1 MLDAAAES
9 GNQALAAACAIYL
22 GVVFVT
28 SRGLIAAPRYR
39 DLLGRIRDCRAR
51 IEILAAGDGDPT
63 TKTTCTAVARRLD
76 DLEKHGTVVWRLLP
90 RAGVVAIPLS
100 KLASAW
106 RVLHTAER
114 RLLRL
119 ENDDETGILMRSL
132 HLELAASKR
141 QDDGELAATLAVAP
155 GSGPE
160 ARALLIGSYER
171 LHARE
176 DAATDAEFEQ
186 QRIALWLATTG
197 VGMLLA
203 LGMTLDH
210 QLTMLLGALGGFL
223 SPVIGVLRPQPE
235 RPRSWGCWYWP
246 PSAARSPQWEVSC
259 WSACLPTP
267 TSTFSDRYSSTTPGT
282 PPISRWPSPSLFCSD
297 SPAPCSPGWPPPPRG
312 SSSHRPCERYSR
324 TDPGSAA
331 NRGSGPRIRL
341 NRPARGVATGGAV
354 VRPRCKPVG
363 AVRYGC
369 VSGRAARSVRTGS
382 PAATAQGVLRAG
394 APRTADQES
403 ARGAR
408 ISLRSRIAGHEQRP
422 APRPCWSRPWWARCL
437 TRE

>member
-235 RPRSWGCWYWP
+235 RPRSWG
-246 PSAARSPQWEVSC
+246 V
-259 WSACLPTP
+259 LV
-267 TSTFSDRYSSTTPGT
+267 
-282 PPISRWPSPSLFCSD
+282 L
-297 SPAPCSPGWPPPPRG
+297 AP
-312 SSSHRPCERYSR
+312 
-324 TDPGSAA
+324 
-331 NRGSGPRIRL
+331 
-341 NRPARGVATGGAV
+341 VGGALAAV
-354 VRPRCKPVG
+354 GGLLLVRLLADPDLNLLGQVFLDNSWDAPDQPLALTFALLFG
-363 AVRYGC
+363 F
-369 VSGRAARSVRTGS
+369 SGTLFSRL
-382 PAATAQGVLRAG
+382 AATATRQFV
-394 APRTADQES
+394 P
-403 ARGAR
+403 
-408 ISLRSRIAGHEQRP
+408 P
-422 APRPCWSRPWWARCL
+422 AV
-437 TRE
+437 